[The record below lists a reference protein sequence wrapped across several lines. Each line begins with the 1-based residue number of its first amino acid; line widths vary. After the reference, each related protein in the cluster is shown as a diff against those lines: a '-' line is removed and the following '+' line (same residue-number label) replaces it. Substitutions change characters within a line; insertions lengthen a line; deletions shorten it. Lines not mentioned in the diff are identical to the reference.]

1 MPDYMLSNR
10 FIVILRQLYL
20 GGIIME
26 NLNLNPV
33 KGILS
38 KCLKSFCLVVIGVVG
53 VWGDVWGA
61 DYTMQNKNGRWNDG
75 TSLWT
80 LSNGRY
86 PRNFTNPGSN
96 DNVTVS
102 QNDKTLT
109 INVNNAQ
116 CNNFTFSAGTVAV
129 NTNCSLSVGR
139 TLTMSNN
146 TVLRIDGTATINS
159 ISSTNSN
166 QKITGSGT
174 LTIKGGTLNCDLSEF
189 EGILTIDG
197 NVNINNNLTLNNG
210 LTYRSGTITIA
221 NNNLMTINGP
231 LAVNNNL
238 TFDNKYNISGVTNI
252 TVANNRTLTLSGT
265 NHNFNSNVT
274 LNGNVT
280 FNNNATFSSGLTYS
294 GGTISFGNNGGMT
307 ISGPLAVNSNL
318 TLNNKYNVSGVTNLT
333 VNNRTT
339 LTITD
344 NHSFDNL
351 TINGT
356 GTGKVTINN
365 TATINSGLT
374 YEGGTI
380 SFGNNGKMVISGTL
394 TVNKSLTLNDN
405 YDVSGV
411 TQIDVKEGETL
422 TLNGSN
428 LQFNQNLTV
437 NGNVA
442 ISNNIAFN
450 GNATFNSG
458 LTYNG
463 GTITIAN
470 NKKVTIKGNFNV
482 NENLTIDDKFPIS
495 HITNITI
502 RNTKTL
508 TLNNSDIN
516 FNSIS
521 SITGNVVINNA
532 NVTLKN
538 LKGCIGGN
546 VTINSENVTY
556 YTNSTYMFPGTYNN
570 LAIDNKITL
579 CGNVTVTGTLTWNN
593 GRILL
598 NNNSFTLERNALI
611 TSTSDYDDSHYFAF
625 AHQATTGFVTF
636 KGDLSR
642 LDNDTIIPV
651 GNVNVSSYTYRP
663 VKIKATTTA
672 TSSFSVRPTNG
683 ISKTEKST
691 DLQCY
696 WTTESVNISGATL
709 TFTHRPGDYPSSSSI
724 VLKPFCDAGSEWQ
737 KWEETGSG
745 YNKSDNTI
753 TFTNCTSLTGHWSAC
768 EDRLTFYTFTSGNW
782 NNPEIWTLDPSG
794 TIYKNPDSRVPAAT
808 DRVEILTG
816 NEVRTEA
823 DGKRCFSTT
832 IADGGVL
839 SIGTTTNHDFG
850 QVKGKG
856 KIALASTNF
865 PGGDYSV
872 FVKKNGGIV
881 EYQNTTNFTLP
892 PSRNTYNNL
901 IINIPNG
908 TKSILGSSFKV
919 NGYLKIK
926 SGTFQIGDNSGYG
939 WSIIIEED
947 VIVDAGASITT
958 SETKV
963 RTNDNSLVAHR
974 RYDVDRDIL
983 GHYMVINGDLI
994 NNGTVK
1000 FTNLTPATAPRYYGV
1015 MPNSDYYDSARD
1027 HVDVFFRNKE
1037 KDQNIVINGLTYFY
1051 MIDVDKG
1058 GTEQCVNIDAAA
1070 ENQFYLLGYLYN
1082 FPENIDGSIHADQYK
1097 EYYHALRLSKGTL
1110 RLGENI
1116 KIDALQFPKQGN
1128 NTIWYNSYLIPETGC
1143 LWIDGAEVN
1152 VGYTNGNDK
1161 TTTFAIYGKLKMT
1174 NSKSVLNTNCTNG
1187 ILWREYGVIEIEN
1200 GTINTQSINTSVGA
1214 GGVDH
1219 RGSFVMHGGTIN
1231 LSDKSVGT
1239 NLPIF
1244 GMTHST
1250 MSFNM
1255 SDGNV
1260 NITTNNSANIALAI
1274 GIDEN
1279 NASIT
1284 GGTFNIITD
1293 GDNSTFTS
1301 TLPFY
1306 NLSVQGT
1313 NGNLQTEISAFTRPD
1328 ALSGAN
1334 NVAANPLR
1342 VLNNLTIENTG
1353 YLNTNSNNVTIGGN
1367 FTIDEN
1373 CQYTSGTNTT
1383 TFDGNGRTLHFVA
1396 DGTINNSGLYNLTV
1410 EQGTSL
1416 IMHNDVAVRGDFSL
1430 KSGTSLVDNGKTLSV
1445 AGNVENS
1452 GTQYNSNGTA
1462 GSITLTGSGNQT
1474 IGGNGEG
1481 VFNNLH
1487 INKSGGTVA
1496 LSANT
1501 TVTGYLRLLSNHNLN
1516 IGSYNLNLD
1525 DDDAAIYSN
1534 ASSGTDFSNTKMI
1547 LTAGLSSDGGI
1558 TKRYCSTQPFLF
1570 PYGYDSY
1577 YLPASIQVENEPSAF
1592 GSVTS
1597 HPVKGKHYALEDGVE
1612 ALGCYW
1618 SNSSTGFEGV
1628 TNVLHQYNYVDDVIN
1643 GTETNY
1649 IPGCYNPF
1657 SWSFVLNSSLVNKA
1671 INRITYPDIKIDGD
1685 YTCGNENGL
1694 NTAPTIL
1701 YSSSTPGD
1709 WSDINSWSTVGV
1721 GEPADADA
1729 PPGQTTIVFI
1739 GDNNGND
1746 HKHTIRMTVGGQS
1759 CGSLVI
1765 AKGSMLDLGNTNGH
1779 NFGVVNSP
1787 EGGSGI
1793 IRISRSNYFP
1803 VGDFG
1808 AFLRTGGG
1816 TVEYYANN
1824 GNITIPATIETAP
1837 ANYNHLKLTSSNN
1850 GYCVLPNKD
1859 LHVYGNLISDGGTND
1874 NYNRFNIESNSR
1886 TLTIDSNLIVE
1897 SNSYMNFRS
1906 ANNYPQNVVVKGNI
1920 TVKNNAVLG
1929 VNNNNN
1935 VTNQITIYGNMESNG
1950 TITFS
1955 SNNQKVATTFTGTA
1969 NDTIRGTGTINLYT
1983 LTCDKGSDATPILFI
1998 EKNISTSGS
2007 TSFLTLL
2014 NGTFRANGGDVN
2026 INLTTN
2032 NDFTIPSTACLSTQ
2046 NGTFTV
2052 CNSTNGNAKL
2062 VLNGKLE
2069 VLGGTLN
2076 IGNPTTHLGNDIEYN
2091 TGTIDVSD
2099 GELNVSGQIR
2109 RAITLQTGDLTYIQ
2123 SGGFVYVY
2131 GYNRDCE
2138 YSDYYGYRTV
2148 NTLNRRALFEVCNNG
2163 AFITS
2168 GGELHIVDNAKPD
2181 TWSEYGFG
2189 DIIITPA
2196 SSNVTGGT
2204 IFVGGSV
2211 ANANPF
2217 LLNSSINLYNLT
2229 IGTETVGQT
2238 VKLHVNPLNLL
2249 GNLTINSGST
2259 LNAVG
2264 HNVFVKGDIYD
2275 NSTNGY
2281 SATSGQCLTLNGTQL
2296 QRIVGTGSNKI
2307 TVDKITF
2314 SNPTKVELSDI
2325 KLEAANYLYI
2335 ERGEVDDGGNLII
2348 AKSDVINDSYHTSSV
2363 DGGGIKMDGE
2373 LQTIRSTSGHI
2384 GNYGNL
2390 IIESQTTMADN
2401 IIVNGLLTLHNILDI
2416 GSMQL
2421 TMGVEADFDGTF
2433 NGNSMVQLTGAI
2445 GDLGVKRL
2453 LPETS
2458 SSTLFFPVGR
2468 TRIYSPA
2475 QYTFNELSGTDA
2487 YVVVKVIGYRH
2498 KSIKEIPEG
2507 SVDMYWMVSSSGIES
2522 GSVTHNYYYDDEDL
2536 KDGTDE
2542 SLLHPRRYL
2551 TEVNEWTNYNDVSVT
2566 NNTISLSGLPFVDGE
2581 YTAGYYSYSCQPPM
2595 RSKTSGPWN
2604 NISTWE
2610 ELVDREND
2618 IWGDAT
2624 STPNGN
2630 PVTITSGTDVNITG
2644 NSYAAYSINIENGA
2658 TLIVGK
2664 TSKHNFGRVR
2674 GSGAISLKALD
2685 AVGDVQ
2691 SSFKLPA
2698 GDYDEFLSNAHST
2711 IIFDNDG
2718 KNAWLNE
2725 QPGNF
2730 YKPFSNVMFTG
2741 TGQTTVTAQAFYA
2754 IGDVIID
2761 DGCQID
2767 NATNNRPFYVGGNY
2781 TDGNTSRTGYISGT
2795 SKVIFCGSNAQT
2807 VTLGCDASFYDME
2820 INNSSGLT
2828 VTGSNI
2834 VLSRQLY
2841 LTNGVI
2847 HTSDNALVKLASSSQ
2862 NVVTGGSAA
2871 SHIDGPLSKNI
2882 LNSGSFTFPV
2892 GNDGRFGQI
2901 TVSNTAGTGYW
2912 TAVYYNSN
2920 PSALSTTYRS
2930 PIVSICDN
2938 EYWEVERPAGSTAKI
2953 GLRWDSESTPYT
2965 NFDML
2970 KARMQIVEYGNSEWA
2985 VRESDATGTLASG
2998 TITTNTNV
3006 TQDDYI
3012 FTFGYT
3018 GVVAT
3023 ITNTENI
3030 EICGNDAAEA
3040 VVNVS
3045 LSGTAPW
3052 TLSYSISDGT
3062 NTTEQTQRGILT
3074 SSCNL
3079 TLVSSDLGDAG
3090 TYTVSL
3096 LSVSDATSDGIIT
3109 GDPATIIVKQT
3120 YIPVIDGPLAAV
3132 KNESRTYSVESHD
3145 GSSYSWNLPSGG
3157 DIIGS
3162 GNSITVNFANS
3173 EGNRTLSVTETSAAG
3188 CSVTTSITIE
3198 VTSRPA
3204 PTFDADLNVCVND
3217 VGNYSTAFV
3226 SGHSYQWYLDE
3237 SPIPGKT
3244 SNTLTHTWSTAG
3256 TYTLKIR
3263 ETKSG
3268 NNYGEFSQ
3276 QITVFDKPNL
3286 QGLDDIDDICAGNKP
3301 IVHLNGS
3308 ELGVSYYL
3316 YSGENAISSLVSG
3329 TGGAINLTTLNALTE
3344 TTDIYVVATNLGCN
3358 FEQNNYQGSETKTA
3372 AVYQLPTISYTMPTL
3387 YLGAPSDLVYTE
3399 TGAEPKKY
3407 SIDYVTGGVDVL
3419 NQTIGVIR
3427 FTPTDEQ
3434 VTGTFTL
3441 ASDEGCTA
3449 SYDFDVAIADGYVW
3463 SGQSSSNWSDVGNW
3477 YSGAVPNNEHDAII
3491 RTAAKQPV
3499 ISSTDAQSKSVK
3511 IESGVLTITGSKTLE
3526 VYGNWQNEVGNEGF
3540 VGNSSTVAFKN
3551 DAEISGNTTFGSI
3564 SNASGKTLNITNG
3577 HITVNGNI
3585 SNGGTLSGD
3594 EGTTIEMAGSAGAE
3608 LSAGT
3613 YNLANL
3619 TINKTAAL
3627 ISNAD
3632 LNVSGTFA
3640 INAGVLTMGTNKVV
3654 NLGVDAT
3661 ATSGGETAYVDGTM
3675 TKLGSSAITFPIGNN
3690 GRRAMVGIEPSG
3702 ANESTLFTAK
3712 YTYTPKNEVET
3723 PAEPEAKVDGLK
3735 RVSSMDRWDITGES
3749 SSYLTLYWDNGTISE
3764 IGDPATLV
3772 VAHWNTLAN
3781 QWEMFEANPLV
3792 GTTAASGGIK
3802 TRGLVSSYSPYAFGA
3817 TDDGINPLPVEL
3829 VGFTG
3834 RQDGNSVVLEWTT
3847 LSEKDNDY
3855 FEIERSVDGINF
3867 VTIGFVQGAG
3877 NSTEKIA
3884 YSFADNA
3891 PERGL
3896 VYYRLSQVDYDG
3908 TRSYADR
3915 LVSVAYTAGS
3925 DISLTIVPNPT
3936 RGQFNLR
3943 ITGATDGIAKLL
3955 TQSGKP
3961 IRIVDIRNL
3970 TESIDISDLPNGIYI
3985 LQYQTGENVVHER
3998 IIKL

>member
-1 MPDYMLSNR
+1 
-10 FIVILRQLYL
+10 
-20 GGIIME
+20 ME
-26 NLNLNPV
+26 KLNLNPV

-38 KCLKSFCLVVIGVVG
+38 KCLKSFCLVVIVVVG
-53 VWGDVWGA
+53 LCGDVWGE
-61 DYTMQNKNGRWNDG
+61 D
-75 TSLWT
+75 L
-80 LSNGRY
+80 
-86 PRNFTNPGSN
+86 
-96 DNVTVS
+96 NVG
-102 QNDKTLT
+102 
-109 INVNNAQ
+109 NNA
-116 CNNFTFSAGTVAV
+116 NE
-129 NTNCSLSVGR
+129 
-139 TLTMSNN
+139 
-146 TVLRIDGTATINS
+146 I
-159 ISSTNSN
+159 ISSNR
-166 QKITGSGT
+166 I
-174 LTIKGGTLNCDLSEF
+174 
-189 EGILTIDG
+189 
-197 NVNINNNLTLNNG
+197 V
-210 LTYRSGTITIA
+210 
-221 NNNLMTINGP
+221 
-231 LAVNNNL
+231 
-238 TFDNKYNISGVTNI
+238 DN
-252 TVANNRTLTLSGT
+252 A
-265 NHNFNSNVT
+265 
-274 LNGNVT
+274 
-280 FNNNATFSSGLTYS
+280 
-294 GGTISFGNNGGMT
+294 T
-307 ISGPLAVNSNL
+307 ISGGNSN
-318 TLNNKYNVSGVTNLT
+318 SSIII
-333 VNNRTT
+333 R
-339 LTITD
+339 
-344 NHSFDNL
+344 
-351 TINGT
+351 NG
-356 GTGKVTINN
+356 
-365 TATINSGLT
+365 AT
-374 YEGGTI
+374 
-380 SFGNNGKMVISGTL
+380 
-394 TVNKSLTLNDN
+394 
-405 YDVSGV
+405 
-411 TQIDVKEGETL
+411 
-422 TLNGSN
+422 
-428 LQFNQNLTV
+428 LTV
-437 NGNVA
+437 NGN
-442 ISNNIAFN
+442 
-450 GNATFNSG
+450 
-458 LTYNG
+458 
-463 GTITIAN
+463 
-470 NKKVTIKGNFNV
+470 
-482 NENLTIDDKFPIS
+482 LTI
-495 HITNITI
+495 
-502 RNTKTL
+502 
-508 TLNNSDIN
+508 
-516 FNSIS
+516 
-521 SITGNVVINNA
+521 NA
-532 NVTLKN
+532 PT
-538 LKGCIGGN
+538 
-546 VTINSENVTY
+546 
-556 YTNSTYMFPGTYNN
+556 TYNN
-570 LAIDNKITL
+570 LNKYIDVQSGGTLIVKGDVTMATTGGNSRDCFIKINDNSTVTIEGNITMNGSNARNYILFLGNGTLNIGGSITGGGITSTANGGNNAPTMGTVNYTNTNTNTSQMVGAYTYYNLNLSTGNFLANGTVSVNGNFKTEGLFNSNGNAINFNGTTE
-579 CGNVTVTGTLTWNN
+579 CGNGSVEANDQYISYAPTAQYIIKGNYRGLDFKNGGAKGIHYTCGNIAVFGRARFNNTSGTEIHTDYDIDLKNTITARTDAFIYASNNTTVTYSVSSGSGSDKKQDILGGEYYNIVFTNEKGKKTPYGDILVNGTMTWND
-593 GRILL
+593 GYFLL
-598 NNNSFTLERNALI
+598 NNYNFTIGPDANISSSATLGPSNKHFFVF
-611 TSTSDYDDSHYFAF
+611 STEGTDGLL
-625 AHQATTGFVTF
+625 TI

-642 LDNDTIIPV
+642 LENNTIPV
-651 GNVNVSSYTYRP
+651 GNINGSAYNYRS
-663 VKIKATTTA
+663 VKIEGSTTSE
-672 TSSFSVRPTNG
+672 SSFGVRPIVSPSTGNA
-683 ISKTEKST
+683 T

-696 WTTESVNISGATL
+696 WITETENIDRATL
-709 TFTHRPGDYPSSSSI
+709 IFTFIKTA
-724 VLKPFCDAGSEWQ
+724 DAGSGVSTDLHPYYNLGSEWT
-737 KWEETGSG
+737 KWSNDG
-745 YNKSDNTI
+745 YNITDKTI
-753 TFTNCTSLTGHWSAC
+753 TFNNCIIPTGTCKWSAC
-768 EDRLTFYTFTSGNW
+768 EERFTFYTFTNGNW

-794 TIYKNPDSRVPAAT
+794 TIYKNPNERVPSAN
-808 DRVEILTG
+808 DRVVILAG
-816 NEVRTEA
+816 NEVTTEA
-823 DGKRCFSTT
+823 DEKKCVSMT

-839 SIGTTTNHDFG
+839 SIGTTTEHNFG

-856 KIALASTNF
+856 KLVLASTNF
-865 PGGDYSV
+865 PGGEYDV

-881 EYQNTTNFTLP
+881 EYQNIGNFTLP
-892 PSRNTYNNL
+892 TGRKTYNNL
-901 IINIPNG
+901 IINIPEG
-908 TKSILGSSFKV
+908 DTAILGSSFKV

-926 SGTFQIGDNSGYG
+926 SGAFQIGDDSGKG
-939 WSIIIEED
+939 WSIIIEDD
-947 VIVDAGASITT
+947 VTVDAGAAITT
-958 SETKV
+958 SKTIA
-963 RTNDNSLVAHR
+963 TSNDNSLVRHR
-974 RYDVDRDIL
+974 EYAVDGAIG

-1000 FTNLTPATAPRYYGV
+1000 FTNLTPENAHEYYGLI
-1015 MPNSDYYDSARD
+1015 PNPTYQGPRD
-1027 HVDVFFRNKE
+1027 HVDVFFKNQE
-1037 KDQNIVINGLTYFY
+1037 KDQNIVINGPTYFY

-1058 GTEQCVNIDAAA
+1058 GVDQCVNVSASA
-1070 ENQFYLLGYLYN
+1070 ENQFYLLGFLWN
-1082 FPENIDGSIHADQYK
+1082 FPEYIDGSVHADQYNN
-1097 EYYHALRLSKGTL
+1097 YYHALRLSKGTL

-1116 KIDALQFPKQGN
+1116 KIDALQFPKQGRN
-1128 NTIWYNSYLIPETGC
+1128 GTEYNSYLIPETGC

-1152 VGYTNGNDK
+1152 VGYTNGERQ
-1161 TTTFAIYGKLKMT
+1161 TTTFAVYGKLKMT
-1174 NSKSVLNTNCTNG
+1174 NSKSILNTNCTNG
-1187 ILWREYGVIEIEN
+1187 ILWREYGVIEIED
-1200 GTINTQSINTSVGA
+1200 GTINTQSISTSIGA
-1214 GGVDH
+1214 GGVAH
-1219 RGSFVMHGGTIN
+1219 RGSFVMRGGTLN
-1231 LSDKSVGT
+1231 LVEKTENTD
-1239 NLPIF
+1239 LPIF
-1244 GMTHST
+1244 GMTHTT
-1250 MSFNM
+1250 MSLLM
-1255 SDGNV
+1255 SGGDI
-1260 NITTNNSANIALAI
+1260 NITTNGTSRVALAI

-1279 NASIT
+1279 NATIT
-1284 GGTFNIITD
+1284 GGNFNIRTN
-1293 GDNSTFTS
+1293 GNSSTFTS
-1301 TLPFY
+1301 TIPLY
-1306 NLSVQGT
+1306 NVSV
-1313 NGNLQTEISAFTRPD
+1313 NGGYATTIARFTAPYD
-1328 ALSGAN
+1328 GGAA

-1342 VLNNLTIENTG
+1342 VLNNLTIGNNG
-1353 YLNTNSNNVTIGGN
+1353 HLDANSNNVTIGGN

-1416 IMHNDVAVRGDFSL
+1416 IMHNDVAVRNNFSL
-1430 KSGTSLVDNGKTLSV
+1430 KSGASLVDNGKTLSV

-1501 TVTGYLRLLSNHNLN
+1501 TVTGYLRLLSSHNLN

-1547 LTAGLSSDGGI
+1547 VTAGLSSDGGI

-1597 HPVKGKHYALEDGVE
+1597 HPVKGKHYALEDGAE
-1612 ALGCYW
+1612 ALDCYW

-1657 SWSFVLNSSLVNKA
+1657 SWSFVLNSSLVNQA
-1671 INRITYPDIKIDGD
+1671 TNRITYPDIKIDGD
-1685 YTCGNENGL
+1685 YTCGNQGAL
-1694 NTAPTIL
+1694 DVAPTTL

-1709 WSDINSWSTVGV
+1709 WNDIRSWSKVGV

-1746 HKHTIRMTVGGQS
+1746 HTITITENWQL

-1765 AKGSMLDLGNTNGH
+1765 AKGSMLDLGNTDGH

-1897 SNSYMNFRS
+1897 NNSYLNFRS

-2046 NGTFTV
+2046 NGIFTV

-2076 IGNPTTHLGNDIEYN
+2076 VGSPTNNAGNDIEYN

-2138 YSDYYGYRTV
+2138 YRENYYGGYYTAV

-2168 GGELHIVDNAKPD
+2168 GGELHIVDNAKPEN
-2181 TWSEYGFG
+2181 WSEYGFG

-2275 NSTNGY
+2275 HSTNGY

-2475 QYTFNELSGTDA
+2475 QYTFSELSGTDA

-2630 PVTITSGTDVNITG
+2630 PVTITSGTEVTIPG

-2658 TLIVGK
+2658 TLTVGK

-2698 GDYDEFLSNAHST
+2698 GDYDEFLSNANST
-2711 IIFDNDG
+2711 IIFDNDN

-2828 VTGSNI
+2828 VAGSNI

-2938 EYWEVERPAGSTAKI
+2938 EYWEVERPAGATAKI

-2965 NFDML
+2965 NLDML

-2998 TITTNTNV
+2998 TITTNANV

-3096 LSVSDATSDGIIT
+3096 LSVSDASSEGITT
-3109 GDPATIIVKQT
+3109 GDDATIIVKQT
-3120 YIPVIDGPLAAV
+3120 YIPTITGPLTAV
-3132 KNESRTYSVESHD
+3132 KNESRTYSVESHV
-3145 GSSYSWNLPSGG
+3145 GSTYSWEFLSGG
-3157 DIIGS
+3157 TISAQGT
-3162 GNSITVNFANS
+3162 NSKTISFNNT
-3173 EGNRTLSVTETSAAG
+3173 EGNRILSVTETSAAG
-3188 CSVTTSITIE
+3188 CSVKTSITIN
-3198 VTSRPA
+3198 VTNRPA

-3217 VGNYSTAFV
+3217 DGNYSTAFV
-3226 SGHSYQWYLDE
+3226 TGHSYQWYLDG
-3237 SPIPGKT
+3237 SPIEGET

-3256 TYTLKIR
+3256 TYTLTIK
-3263 ETKSG
+3263 ETKTSDG
-3268 NNYGEFSQ
+3268 LDGEFSQ

-3427 FTPTDEQ
+3427 FTPTGEQ

-3463 SGQSSSNWSDVGNW
+3463 SGSSSTEWDDEDNW

-3491 RTAAKQPV
+3491 RTSTNLPTISASGAK
-3499 ISSTDAQSKSVK
+3499 SKSVK
-3511 IESGVLTITGSKTLE
+3511 IESGVLTITDDKTLA
-3526 VYGNWQNEVGNEGF
+3526 VYGDWQNEVGNDGF

-3564 SNASGKTLNITNG
+3564 SNASGNTLNISSG
-3577 HITVNGNI
+3577 HITVNGNVE
-3585 SNGGTLSGD
+3585 NGGTLSGD
-3594 EGTTIEMAGSAGAE
+3594 EGTTLEMAGSAEAA

-3619 TINKTAAL
+3619 TINKTATL
-3627 ISNAD
+3627 TSNAD

-3661 ATSGGETAYVDGTM
+3661 ATSGGETAFVDGTM

-3772 VAHWNTLAN
+3772 VAHWNTSAN
-3781 QWEMFEANPLV
+3781 HWEMFESDAV
-3792 GTTAASGGIK
+3792 DGTSSISGGIR

-3829 VGFTG
+3829 VSYTG
-3834 RQDGNSVVLEWTT
+3834 RQNGNAVVLEWAT

-3915 LVSVAYTAGS
+3915 LVSVAYTADS
-3925 DISLTIVPNPT
+3925 DISLTIIPNPT
-3936 RGQFNLR
+3936 CGQFNVLV
-3943 ITGATDGIAKLL
+3943 TGATNGVAKLL